1 MIVSLTSS
9 AELTAHLAKNAITL
23 VDFWAPWCGP
33 CKVMNPILDQL
44 ANDQFFS
51 VSVVKVN
58 IDDAPDLA
66 SGQQIISI
74 PCLKIFVNGQQVA
87 SQVGAQSLTQLKDWI
102 SRHQPSAQHPSL

>member
-9 AELTAHLAKNAITL
+9 ADLATHLAKNTLTL

-33 CKVMNPILDQL
+33 CKAMNPVLDQL
-44 ANDQFFS
+44 AQDQSFS

-66 SGQQIISI
+66 SGQEITSI
-74 PCLKIFVNGQQVA
+74 PCLKLFVNGNQVA
-87 SQVGAQSLTQLKDWI
+87 SQVGAQSLTQLKAWI
-102 SRHQPSAQHPSL
+102 SRHHPSVQNPSL